1 MKYAMPVFLALVSWL
16 ALMTMA
22 LSDAISL
29 FIAPLLNIGGLF
41 FSVKLKRSQPTF
53 ITRLVMSLCMVSLV
67 LMFFLYCYGYL
78 LGSSWDR

>member
-41 FSVKLKRSQPTF
+41 FQ
-53 ITRLVMSLCMVSLV
+53 
-67 LMFFLYCYGYL
+67 
-78 LGSSWDR
+78 